1 MRRTKERGFTLVELI
16 IVIIILGI
24 LAALGIPQFID
35 STKDAEESTLSGDVA
50 VLRNAIALYYHQHSA
65 TYPGAVKVDGTG
77 TATAAADNP
86 VAFVDQLTKYTDKDG
101 KVSAALD
108 RANYP
113 YGPYLVNGMIVNPTD
128 SASTSV
134 VLDST
139 AAIAAG
145 DVTAA
150 GGWLFNKQTGE
161 VRPNNTTYLT
171 Y

>member
-1 MRRTKERGFTLVELI
+1 MRRTRERGFTLVELI

-35 STKDAEESTLSGDVA
+35 STKDAEEATLSGDVA
-50 VLRNAIALYYHQHSA
+50 VLRNAIALYYHQHGA
-65 TYPGAVKVDGTG
+65 VYPGAVKVDGTG
-77 TATAAADNP
+77 AATVVADNP
-86 VAFVDQLTKYTDKDG
+86 VAFVDQLSKYTDKDG

-128 SASTSV
+128 NSSTAV

-139 AAIAAG
+139 VAIVAG
-145 DVTAA
+145 DVTGA

-161 VRPNNTTYLT
+161 VRANSTTYLT